1 MAEGVVTISL
11 ISGVFSAD
19 VFAAAAILSVTFV
32 ADALVRQRQMRS
44 VAGLWL
50 HLLIV
55 LTATGIVLTIS
66 GSPLVASL
74 FVLAIVSALSL
85 ISNAKNA
92 MLGEP
97 LVFSDLNLLVA
108 VFRHPQFYLSALLP
122 WQVVALAVGAAALVT
137 LLAGL
142 FVASV
147 TPHLVGAAITL
158 VSLALV
164 RLTLSQRPWRDL
176 AAVPDS
182 RTDLA
187 RHGLLASLLMY
198 RQRWVATADPAPC
211 TAGLPAPATAELV
224 VVVQCESFA
233 DPAELFDDPA
243 LALPG
248 LASARAQAFAHGD
261 LMVSGFG
268 AYTNRTEYGVIFG
281 RDEDVLGF
289 RRFDPFLT
297 ALGEASHALP
307 ARLARDGWRNLFVHP
322 HDLRFYSRDAIMP
335 AAGFAE
341 MIGPEAFVMPTKGEH
356 RYVSDDAIADVI
368 MDRARAATTPCM
380 IHAVTIENH
389 GPWPADK
396 AGTHGKQSSAYLR
409 LVAKGDAM
417 LTRLMTEMAALHR
430 PAILVFYGDHRPSI
444 PGACM
449 PGGDRHTPFVVV
461 RFDGNGDTIPGC
473 GMRQQMT
480 PAQLHHSLIDAI
492 SAAPSLAAAAPA
504 PRRATGG
511 RAI

>member
-1 MAEGVVTISL
+1 MAMGVDTISL
-11 ISGVFSAD
+11 IFGVFPAD
-19 VFAAAAILSVTFV
+19 LFIAGAILGATFV
-32 ADALVRQRQMRS
+32 VDALVRERRMRS
-44 VAGLWL
+44 AAGLGL

-55 LTATGIVLTIS
+55 LAANGVVLTIS
-66 GSPLVASL
+66 GSLLVASL
-74 FVLAIVSALSL
+74 FVLAIVSALAL
-85 ISNAKNA
+85 VSNAKNA
-92 MLGEP
+92 VLGEP
-97 LVFSDLNLLVA
+97 LLFSDLNLLVA

-122 WQVVALAVGAAALVT
+122 WQVAALAVGAAG
-137 LLAGL
+137 LAGL
-142 FVASV
+142 LSWHFDTAPE
-147 TPHLVGAAITL
+147 PHLIGAVITV
-158 VSLALV
+158 VSVLLI
-164 RLTLSQRPWRDL
+164 RLTLVLPPWRNL
-176 AAVPDS
+176 AEVPDS
-182 RTDLA
+182 RADLA
-187 RHGLLASLLMY
+187 RHGLLASLLLY
-198 RQRWVATADPAPC
+198 RQRWAASVDPAPC
-211 TAGLPAPATAELV
+211 TAGLSAPATAELL

-233 DPAELFDDPA
+233 DPAELFDDPG

-248 LASARAQAFAHGD
+248 LAAARTRAWVHGD

-307 ARLARDGWRNLFVHP
+307 ARLARAGWRNLFVHP
-322 HDLRFYSRDAIMP
+322 HDLRFYSRDTIMP

-341 MIGPEAFVMPTKGEH
+341 MIGPEAFQLPARGEH
-356 RYVSDDAIADVI
+356 RYVSDDAIADVV
-368 MDRARAATTPCM
+368 MGRARAASTPSL

-396 AGTHGKQSSAYLR
+396 AGAHGKQSSAYLR

-417 LTRLMTEMAALHR
+417 LTRLMADMAALKK

-461 RFDGNGDTIPGC
+461 RFDGCGNTITGDGR
-473 GMRQQMT
+473 RQQLT
-480 PAQLHHSLIDAI
+480 PAQLHHEMLAAI
-492 SAAPSLAAAAPA
+492 SAAPLPAADA
-504 PRRATGG
+504 RGLRQATGG
-511 RAI
+511 RSI